1 MYHKELIRPFLFILF
16 TQLYGLN
23 LTYVLRSAVGTKGAG
38 NIVKGSK
45 VITNAANAPKTP
57 NVQIPS
63 LFPFGPQ
70 HQLANVGPVPYNV
83 VDSVNLRDQLMMSA
97 KRFSDYQHNPPKKIQ
112 ALPEKV
118 VNTLS
123 NFDSRKMKFGQHE
136 FLLDKK
142 GMKHI
147 LERHHPSYWNGT
159 TKTKQTFINNHLTPD
174 DIADIV
180 HSVLKQNREEL
191 LLKRLATRLRI

>member
-1 MYHKELIRPFLFILF
+1 
-16 TQLYGLN
+16 
-23 LTYVLRSAVGTKGAG
+23 
-38 NIVKGSK
+38 
-45 VITNAANAPKTP
+45 
-57 NVQIPS
+57 
-63 LFPFGPQ
+63 
-70 HQLANVGPVPYNV
+70 
-83 VDSVNLRDQLMMSA
+83 MMSA

-191 LLKRLATRLRI
+191 LLKGTNKMYQVTGTVNGVGYVVGLNKGRIGQFYSR

>member
-1 MYHKELIRPFLFILF
+1 
-16 TQLYGLN
+16 
-23 LTYVLRSAVGTKGAG
+23 
-38 NIVKGSK
+38 
-45 VITNAANAPKTP
+45 
-57 NVQIPS
+57 
-63 LFPFGPQ
+63 
-70 HQLANVGPVPYNV
+70 
-83 VDSVNLRDQLMMSA
+83 
-97 KRFSDYQHNPPKKIQ
+97 
-112 ALPEKV
+112 
-118 VNTLS
+118 
-123 NFDSRKMKFGQHE
+123 MKFGQHE

-191 LLKRLATRLRI
+191 LLKGTNKMYQVTGTVNGVGYVVGLNKGRIGQFYSR